1 MRVYRVM
8 LLVMMTTA
16 LLVLAACGG
25 AAPSLGGAEGGA
37 HAALCQA
44 VAAVRAATVQLSDIN
59 ATTSLNDVKA
69 AKAQVDTLVEALR
82 AANGILQRPAINE
95 LLTQY
100 DSFSA
105 QLNAVSTQ
113 EALAPAVEG
122 LRQTLSAVNAAL
134 DQAKTTLVCQ

>member
-37 HAALCQA
+37 QAALCQS

-82 AANGILQRPAINE
+82 AANGILQRPAINDM
-95 LLTQY
+95 LTQY

-122 LRQTLSAVNAAL
+122 LRQNMTAVNTAL
-134 DQAKTTLVCQ
+134 DQAKTTLGCP

>member
-1 MRVYRVM
+1 MRAYRVV
-8 LLVMMTTA
+8 LVVMATA

-25 AAPSLGGAEGGA
+25 AAPSLGGGEGGA
-37 HAALCQA
+37 QAALCQS
-44 VAAVRAATVQLSDIN
+44 VAAVRSATVQLSDIK
-59 ATTSLNDVKA
+59 AETSLTDVKA
-69 AKAQVDTLVEALR
+69 AKAKVDTLVEALR
-82 AANGILQRPAINE
+82 AANGVLQRPAITE

-122 LRQTLSAVNAAL
+122 LRQNMGAVNAAL
-134 DQAKTTLVCQ
+134 DQAKTTLGCQ

>member
-1 MRVYRVM
+1 MRAYRVV
-8 LLVMMTTA
+8 LVVMATA

-25 AAPSLGGAEGGA
+25 AAPSLGGGEGGA
-37 HAALCQA
+37 QAALCQS
-44 VAAVRAATVQLSDIN
+44 VAAVRSATVQLSDIK
-59 ATTSLNDVKA
+59 AETSLTDVKA
-69 AKAQVDTLVEALR
+69 AKTKVDTLVEALR
-82 AANGILQRPAINE
+82 AANGVLQRPAITE

-122 LRQTLSAVNAAL
+122 LRQNMGAVNAAL
-134 DQAKTTLVCQ
+134 DQAKTTLGCQ

>member
-37 HAALCQA
+37 QAALCQS

-82 AANGILQRPAINE
+82 AANGILQRPAINDM
-95 LLTQY
+95 LTQY

-113 EALAPAVEG
+113 ESLAPAVEG
-122 LRQTLSAVNAAL
+122 LRQNMTAVNTAL
-134 DQAKTTLVCQ
+134 DQAKTTLGCP

>member
-1 MRVYRVM
+1 MRAYRVV
-8 LLVMMTTA
+8 LVVMATA

-25 AAPSLGGAEGGA
+25 AAPSLGGGEGGA
-37 HAALCQA
+37 QAALCQS
-44 VAAVRAATVQLSDIN
+44 VAAVRSATVQLSDIK
-59 ATTSLNDVKA
+59 AETSLTDVKA
-69 AKAQVDTLVEALR
+69 AKAKVDTLVEALR
-82 AANGILQRPAINE
+82 AANGVLQRPAITE

-122 LRQTLSAVNAAL
+122 LRQNMGAVNAAL
-134 DQAKTTLVCQ
+134 DQAKSTLGCQ

>member
-37 HAALCQA
+37 QAALCQS

-59 ATTSLNDVKA
+59 ATTSWNDVKA

-82 AANGILQRPAINE
+82 AANGILQRPAINDM
-95 LLTQY
+95 LTQY

-122 LRQTLSAVNAAL
+122 LRQNMTAVNTAL
-134 DQAKTTLVCQ
+134 DQAKTTLGCP

>member
-1 MRVYRVM
+1 MRAYRVM
-8 LLVMMTTA
+8 LVVMMTTA

-25 AAPSLGGAEGGA
+25 AAPSLGGGEGGA
-37 HAALCQA
+37 QAALCQS
-44 VAAVRAATVQLSDIN
+44 VAAVRSATVQLSDIK
-59 ATTSLNDVKA
+59 AETSLTDVKA
-69 AKAQVDTLVEALR
+69 AKAKVDTLVEALR
-82 AANGILQRPAINE
+82 AANGVLQRPAITE

-122 LRQTLSAVNAAL
+122 LRQNMGAVNAAL
-134 DQAKTTLVCQ
+134 DQAKTTLGCQ